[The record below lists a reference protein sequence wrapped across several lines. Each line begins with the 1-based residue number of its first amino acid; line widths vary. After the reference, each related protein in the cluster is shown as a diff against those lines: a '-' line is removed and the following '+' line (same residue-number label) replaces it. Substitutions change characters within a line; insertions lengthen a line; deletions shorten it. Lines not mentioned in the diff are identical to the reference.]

1 MSTLPVISIRQPWAY
16 HILNNGK
23 DIENRDWATKFRGR
37 ILIHASKGCTR
48 AEYDAAAVYGPLPP
62 LADLERGGIVGSI
75 TITDCV
81 DQSDSRWFFGK
92 YGFVLSQPKPI
103 PFIPLK
109 GQLGIF
115 KVPAEILEQS
125 Q

>member
-1 MSTLPVISIRQPWAY
+1 MNTLPVISIRQPWAY
-16 HILNNGK
+16 HILHNGK
-23 DIENRDWATKFRGR
+23 DIENRHWATKFRGR

-48 AEYDAAAVYGPLPP
+48 AEYEAAAGYGPLPP
-62 LADLERGGIVGSI
+62 LAELERGGIVGSI

-81 DQSDSRWFFGK
+81 DHSDSRWFFGK
-92 YGFVLSQPKPI
+92 YGFVLSTPKPI
-103 PFIPLK
+103 PLIPLK

-115 KVPAEILEQS
+115 QVPAEILEQS